1 MIQLLLSPHN
11 DDEALFASYIAL
23 REQPKVIVCLLG
35 ARKQDYPHPM
45 ERVAESAAAAEILG
59 YELEQLYL
67 PCDPPLWDI
76 VEMLLRQQP
85 EPDRVWVPV
94 PEPGGHSQ
102 HNKLARLTHEIW
114 PGKLSYFSTYR
125 CEESGYPIRTE
136 HGTLVE
142 VEDDEWPSLKH
153 AALACY
159 QTQIQRDGTRMHFE
173 RPLAE
178 YEMQS
183 LRLNLAGGI
192 NPIPGYVN
200 LDLTT
205 GWTFESGL
213 SDFASDSVD
222 AITESHGLMY
232 VAPDDWPYIFHEI
245 ARVLRPGGTVRIT
258 QDAIGCPGSNRP
270 TIRPHAAVATTPEL
284 VLEHLAWAG
293 IDARLVEPDETDFVD
308 RSLIQ
313 QNYGTPPDVFHV
325 EGHKGESP

>member
-1 MIQLLLSPHN
+1 
-11 DDEALFASYIAL
+11 
-23 REQPKVIVCLLG
+23 VIVCLLG
-35 ARKQDYPHPM
+35 ARKKDYPLPT

-59 YELEQLYL
+59 CEFEQLYL
-67 PCDPPLWDI
+67 PCDPPLWDL
-76 VEMLLRQQP
+76 VEILLRQQP

-94 PEPGGHSQ
+94 PEPKGHSQ
-102 HNKLARLTHEIW
+102 HNKLARLANEIW
-114 PGKLSYFSTYR
+114 PGRLSYFSTYR

-136 HGTLVE
+136 HGFPIAV
-142 VEDDEWPSLKH
+142 DEGWPSMKH

-173 RPLAE
+173 RELTE
-178 YEMQS
+178 YATDS

-200 LDLTT
+200 IDKTT
-205 GWTFESGL
+205 GWTFEAGL
-213 SDFASDSVD
+213 TDFASDSVD

-232 VAPDDWPYIFHEI
+232 VALEDWPYVFGEI

-258 QDAIGCPGSNRP
+258 QDAIGAAGSSRP
-270 TIRPHAAVATTPEL
+270 SIRPGAAVATTPEL

-293 IDARLVEPDETDFVD
+293 IDAEIVEPDETNFSD

-313 QNYGTPPDVFHV
+313 QNYGNPPDVFHV
-325 EGHKGESP
+325 EGVKNPHDKET